1 MKVLWIA
8 PFLPYDKVDHAGGK
22 LLNYY
27 TNALIENTSYD
38 VRYIGFAKPVE
49 YKQFTLNQKIKCY
62 IDFYHDHG
70 IKKLARNFYDLYSLK
85 CPLDKNGN
93 ITTGYLKLCILRR
106 LRALKKEGYFPDVII
121 LHWTQTIVFIDDV
134 KKIFASAK
142 IVGIEE
148 DVSIQACLRKYENAK
163 GTISKMIT
171 KMRYD
176 NIKKSECAALN
187 TCDLVILNNEKD
199 LEMLKSLGIGTPIKI
214 WSTYYDRIAVSRED
228 KPQKNILFYGDMSR
242 PENYRPALW
251 LIDEVLPLVRD
262 LGFKL
267 IILGGH
273 PVRELLDR
281 ASENII
287 ITGFVDNIE
296 PYLASSLCL
305 AAPLVLGAG
314 IKVKVLT
321 CMAAGIPVC
330 TNEVGIEGIPAR
342 NGEEY
347 LHCETPQE
355 FADAIKKLYED
366 NKLADAI
373 ATNAQK
379 LIEEKFDFHKNSEDF
394 ARWLLDLVR

>member
-22 LLNYY
+22 VLNYY
-27 TNALIENTSYD
+27 INSLSDKDAFDVRFIGFSKPSEYKNYTLDKKLTSY
-38 VRYIGFAKPVE
+38 IS
-49 YKQFTLNQKIKCY
+49 
-62 IDFYHDHG
+62 FYHDHG
-70 IKKLARNFYDLYSLK
+70 IKKIARNIYDLYSLK

-93 ITTGYLKLCILRR
+93 TTTSYIKLCILRQ
-106 LRALKKEGYFPDVII
+106 LRALKKSGYVPDVII
-121 LHWTQTIVFIDDV
+121 LHWTQTIVFVKEV
-134 KKIFASAK
+134 KKIYDSAK

-148 DVSIQACLRKYENAK
+148 DVSSQACLRKFENAK
-163 GTISKMIT
+163 GKINETVT
-171 KMRYD
+171 KMRYN
-176 NIKKSECAALN
+176 NITKAECAALN
-187 TCDLVILNNEKD
+187 ACDLVILNNEKD
-199 LEMLKSLGIGTPIKI
+199 LALLKKLAITTKIKV
-214 WSTYYDRIAVSRED
+214 WSVFYDKINVSRSD
-228 KPQKNILFYGDMSR
+228 NLKKNVLFFGDMSR
-242 PENYRPALW
+242 PENNGPAMW
-251 LIDEVLPLVRD
+251 LIDKVFPLIKDMD
-262 LGFKL
+262 LNL
-267 IILGGH
+267 VILGGK
-273 PVRELLDR
+273 PPEELRAKATDR
-281 ASENII
+281 ID
-287 ITGFVDNIE
+287 ITGFVDDIE

-355 FADAIKKLYED
+355 YTDAIKKLYED